1 MQKLQRVPTYF
12 ICFNHFNGTEP
23 TVIYFVNIHFQC
35 KKVDSYHLIHYW
47 MRVVLFLFKTN
58 LFQPVLFPITL
69 YFYFA
74 DSQQLMH

>member
-1 MQKLQRVPTYF
+1 MALNWLLFTLF
-12 ICFNHFNGTEP
+12 TF
-23 TVIYFVNIHFQC
+23 HFQC
-35 KKVDSYHLIHYW
+35 KKVGFYHLIHYW